1 MRVAGSFFL
10 QLQGAID
17 GQQPLAAEEEGAEA
31 ATPKEQAAAIERR
44 LKLVEAGLIELQL
57 CQLNLQ
63 LYRQRIISAQQD
75 RRIEQLESQVQ
86 DLRRDSEQRAAL
98 EAPRQ

>member
-1 MRVAGSFFL
+1 MTINLYTFV
-10 QLQGAID
+10 LQGAID
-17 GQQPLAAEEEGAEA
+17 GQQPLAAEEEEAEA

-57 CQLNLQ
+57 CQLNRQ
-63 LYRQRIISAQQD
+63 LHRQRIISAQQD

>member
-1 MRVAGSFFL
+1 M
-10 QLQGAID
+10 
-17 GQQPLAAEEEGAEA
+17 AEA

-86 DLRRDSEQRAAL
+86 DLRRESEERAAL
-98 EAPRQ
+98 EAPRK

>member
-1 MRVAGSFFL
+1 
-10 QLQGAID
+10 
-17 GQQPLAAEEEGAEA
+17 
-31 ATPKEQAAAIERR
+31 
-44 LKLVEAGLIELQL
+44 VEAGLIELQL